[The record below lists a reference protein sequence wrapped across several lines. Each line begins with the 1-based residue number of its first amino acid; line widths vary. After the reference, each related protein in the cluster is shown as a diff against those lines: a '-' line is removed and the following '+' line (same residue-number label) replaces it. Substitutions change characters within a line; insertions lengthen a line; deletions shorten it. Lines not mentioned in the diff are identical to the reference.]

1 MSSEEGLRR
10 SGEIFPS
17 GDGVVERMQN
27 SRRQLAGAV
36 ASLCVIATS
45 SLAAQSS
52 TVPARLTAKAKA
64 QIDSVRVAVAKYA
77 DPRVAED
84 SGYEPVFGLVP
95 LQGVHYVRPD
105 LIKSGTF
112 NLTKPPVLM
121 YAPVDGTPTL
131 VGVAYAY
138 EHPRS
143 EPLPEGFDGPND
155 DWHTHDELS
164 RDPNE
169 HIVMVH
175 LWLTD
180 APGGP
185 FARYNPYLPYMAA
198 SLERPSAAALTAN
211 TPSGERA
218 RRFAFALAI
227 ATHPPQLF
235 DVLESRGGPEL
246 TKIAYP
252 HRRAL
257 MAAVDSLALAERR
270 GDRAGYDKLVTKT
283 IAHSDSLVA
292 AYRGTVRSPQA
303 REFIDRTLDE
313 LMGLGHEGHM
323 SMPGTQPS
331 GHTHRPGG

>member
-1 MSSEEGLRR
+1 MQSSRHRLALSVAG
-10 SGEIFPS
+10 F
-17 GDGVVERMQN
+17 VVF
-27 SRRQLAGAV
+27 AA
-36 ASLCVIATS
+36 S
-45 SLAAQSS
+45 SLVAQSS
-52 TVPARLTAKAKA
+52 NSTAGLTSKAKA
-64 QIDSVRVAVAKYA
+64 QIDSVRSAVAKYA

-105 LIKSGTF
+105 LIKGGTF
-112 NLTKPPVLM
+112 NLTQPPVLM
-121 YAPVDGTPTL
+121 YAPVNGTPKL

-138 EHPRS
+138 EHPRA
-143 EPLPEGFDGPND
+143 EPLPEGFDGADD

-164 RDPNE
+164 RDPND

-180 APGGP
+180 SPSGP

-198 SLERPSAAALTAN
+198 ALKRPSAAELNAKTA
-211 TPSGERA
+211 SGERA

-246 TKIAYP
+246 TRVAYP

-257 MAAVDSLALAERR
+257 MTAVDSLALAEKR
-270 GDRAGYDKLVTKT
+270 GDRAEYDRLVTRT

-292 AYRGTVRSPQA
+292 AYRGTVRSPRA
-303 REFIDRTLDE
+303 REFIDKTLDE

-323 SMPGTQPS
+323 MMPGTRPAE
-331 GHTHRPGG
+331 HTHRSSSPRS

>member
-1 MSSEEGLRR
+1 
-10 SGEIFPS
+10 
-17 GDGVVERMQN
+17 
-27 SRRQLAGAV
+27 
-36 ASLCVIATS
+36 
-45 SLAAQSS
+45 
-52 TVPARLTAKAKA
+52 
-64 QIDSVRVAVAKYA
+64 
-77 DPRVAED
+77 
-84 SGYEPVFGLVP
+84 
-95 LQGVHYVRPD
+95 VRPD
-105 LIKSGTF
+105 LIKGGTF
-112 NLTKPPVLM
+112 NLTQPPVLM
-121 YAPVDGTPTL
+121 YAPVNGAPQL

-138 EHPRS
+138 EHPRAQ
-143 EPLPEGFDGPND
+143 PLPEGFDGPND

-198 SLERPSAAALTAN
+198 ALKRPSAAELNAN
-211 TPSGERA
+211 TARGERA

-246 TKIAYP
+246 TRVAYP

-257 MAAVDSLALAERR
+257 MNAVDSLALAEKR
-270 GDRAGYDKLVTKT
+270 GDRAEYDRLVTQT
-283 IAHSDSLVA
+283 IAHSDALVA

-303 REFIDRTLDE
+303 REFIDNALDE
-313 LMGLGHEGHM
+313 LMGKGHEGHM
-323 SMPGTQPS
+323 MMPGTHAPES
-331 GHTHRPGG
+331 HTHRPGGGG